1 MKYFCRTGAVGTIF
15 ARHCSWYFSRFY
27 FGYRVLCTLLVI
39 RNCHGTLELSW
50 LEKLMMNWHL
60 GLTTSTLLVIVAP
73 ERLPSHLLGLSDASD
88 YACSLFISFIDN
100 EQKVVYHN
108 WSPTESST
116 SSPWRGLK
124 TAVLTLSAFA
134 LEHQGKKKNFIGLLT
149 TLV

>member
-1 MKYFCRTGAVGTIF
+1 M
-15 ARHCSWYFSRFY
+15 
-27 FGYRVLCTLLVI
+27 
-39 RNCHGTLELSW
+39 
-50 LEKLMMNWHL
+50 
-60 GLTTSTLLVIVAP
+60 TTSTLLVIVAP

-108 WSPTESST
+108 WSPTESSK

-134 LEHQGKKKNFIGLLT
+134 LEHQGKKKKLHWFSDNTSVVSVVHNGSRAVELQSPVLSISFCFCTISGFPLK
-149 TLV
+149 